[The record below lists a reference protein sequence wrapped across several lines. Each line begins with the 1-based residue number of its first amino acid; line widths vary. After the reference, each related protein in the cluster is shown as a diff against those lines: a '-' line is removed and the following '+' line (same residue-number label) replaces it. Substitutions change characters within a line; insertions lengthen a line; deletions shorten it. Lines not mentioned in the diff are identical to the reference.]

1 LNKHFLL
8 AFWLPFCVLWGTLNI
23 HSDFAFAAT
32 SETAST
38 EVASPASVCDA
49 KGAAQVMGA
58 AFLWSGDCREGLP
71 EGRGVA
77 TFSDGRLFAGEMLA
91 GLFTGNGT
99 LTLPGGERYTG
110 EFAAGRFQGQGVYNF
125 ANGDRYVGE
134 FQAGLMHGTG
144 IFRLTGNPD
153 RYRVEYVNGERVKF
167 EVEVQAVALLQEPVL
182 EGVIPEV
189 LRRMAKVNQY
199 IRGSLGLQPT
209 YTSGLRSAAKNGEVG
224 GVLHSLHLS
233 GRAVDLVVDGITASQ
248 EELVAAYADQQ
259 GLWALWHGE
268 GDNYHLHLQWNEESQ

>member
-1 LNKHFLL
+1 MRRLFFSAFCL
-8 AFWLPFCVLWGTLNI
+8 AFCVLWGAVNFNDGAVCAAA
-23 HSDFAFAAT
+23 SDAAAPQAFT
-32 SETAST
+32 
-38 EVASPASVCDA
+38 
-49 KGAAQVMGA
+49 
-58 AFLWSGDCREGLP
+58 WSGDHRDGLP
-71 EGRGVA
+71 IGRGVA
-77 TFSDGRLFAGEMLA
+77 TFTDGRIFAGEMAA

-110 EFAAGRFQGQGVYNF
+110 EFVAGQFQGQGVYTF

-144 IFRLTGNPD
+144 IFRLMGNAE

-182 EGVIPEV
+182 DGVIPAV
-189 LRRMAKVNQY
+189 LRRVAKVNQY
-199 IRGSLGLQPT
+199 IKGSLGLRPT
-209 YTSGLRSAAKNGEVG
+209 YTSGFRDATNNGEVG

-233 GRAVDLVVDGITASQ
+233 GRAVDLVVDGITAPQ
-248 EELVAAYADQQ
+248 EELVAVFAEQQ

-268 GDNYHLHLQWNEESQ
+268 GDNHHLHLQWNEE

>member
-1 LNKHFLL
+1 MRKHFLL
-8 AFWLPFCVLWGTLNI
+8 AFWLTFCVLWGALNI
-23 HSDFAFAAT
+23 QSGSVFAAT
-32 SETAST
+32 SDIPSSA
-38 EVASPASVCDA
+38 VASPVSVCDA
-49 KGAAQVMGA
+49 KKSAQVMGA
-58 AFLWSGDCREGLP
+58 DFLWSGDCREGLP

-77 TFSDGRLFAGEMLA
+77 TFSDGRLFAGEMAA

-110 EFAAGRFQGQGVYNF
+110 EFAAGLFQGQGVYTF

-144 IFRLTGNPD
+144 IFRLAGNAE
-153 RYRVEYVNGERVKF
+153 RYQVEYVNGERVKF

-182 EGVIPEV
+182 DGVIPEV
-189 LRRMAKVNQY
+189 LRRVAKVNQY

-209 YTSGLRSAAKNGEVG
+209 YTSGLRDPAKNGAVG

-233 GRAVDLVVDGITASQ
+233 GRAVDLVVDGITQPQ

-268 GDNYHLHLQWNEESQ
+268 GDNYHLHLQWNEE

>member
-1 LNKHFLL
+1 MRNSNRFFVLGLVL
-8 AFWLPFCVLWGTLNI
+8 CVVYGTLNF
-23 HSDFAFAAT
+23 HDSFVFAAT
-32 SETAST
+32 SETLSSA
-38 EVASPASVCDA
+38 VASPASACDA
-49 KGAAQVMGA
+49 KKAAQVMGA
-58 AFLWSGDCREGLP
+58 DFLWSGECREGLP

-77 TFSDGRLFAGEMLA
+77 TFSDGRLFAGELAA

-110 EFAAGRFQGQGVYNF
+110 EFAAGLFQGQGVYTF

-144 IFRLTGNPD
+144 IVRQKGHEE
-153 RYRVEYVNGERVKF
+153 RYRAEYVNGERVKF

-189 LRRMAKVNQY
+189 LRRLAKVNQY

-209 YTSGLRSAAKNGEVG
+209 YTSGLRDPAKNGAVG

-233 GRAVDLVVDGITASQ
+233 GRAVDLVVDGITQPQ
-248 EELVAAYADQQ
+248 EELVATYADQQ

-268 GDNYHLHLQWNEESQ
+268 GDNYHLHLQWNEE